1 MKTVYIIH
9 GWASSP
15 KGNWFPWI
23 KKELEKK
30 GVRVFVFDMP
40 NTKRPSIESWVKYL
54 EDNVK
59 DADENAYFIGH
70 SVGCQTILR
79 FLEKLHKHKKVGG
92 CFLVAPWFN
101 LVNLDKKET
110 EIIKPW
116 INDNIDFSRVL
127 DHCDNFI
134 AMFSTNDLYVQL
146 SEDKIFKE
154 KLGAKIIHEKNQGHF
169 EEEEEPEILKEILK
183 FLRIH

>member
-9 GWASSP
+9 KWIGSSEED
-15 KGNWFPWI
+15 WIPWL
-23 KKELEKK
+23 KKELEKRD
-30 GVRVFVFDMP
+30 VRVFAFDMP
-40 NTKRPSIESWVKYL
+40 NPKRPNIESWVKYL
-54 EDNVK
+54 EDNIKNV
-59 DADENAYFIGH
+59 DENAYFIGH

-127 DHCDNFI
+127 DHCNNFV
-134 AMFSTNDLYVQL
+134 AMFSTNDLYVRL

-154 KLGAKIIHEKNQGHF
+154 KLNARIIHEKNQGHF
-169 EEEEEPEILKEILK
+169 EEKEEPEILMEVLK
-183 FLRIH
+183 FLKIH

>member
-9 GWASSP
+9 GWAGSS

-23 KKELEKK
+23 KKELEKRN
-30 GVRVFVFDMP
+30 VRVFVFDMP
-40 NTKRPSIESWVKYL
+40 DAKHPSIESWVKYL

-92 CFLVAPWFN
+92 CFLVAGWFN
-101 LVNLDKKET
+101 IINL
-110 EIIKPW
+110 
-116 INDNIDFSRVL
+116 S
-127 DHCDNFI
+127 
-134 AMFSTNDLYVQL
+134 
-146 SEDKIFKE
+146 SEE
-154 KLGAKIIHEKNQGHF
+154 L
-169 EEEEEPEILKEILK
+169 
-183 FLRIH
+183 

>member
-40 NTKRPSIESWVKYL
+40 DAKHPSIESWVKYL